1 MQGLA
6 AALAL
11 RAEGRPWVPV
21 ALTPPV
27 AVSIAKVVKRFT
39 SRPRPGISRF
49 ERKGRQS
56 FPSSHV
62 AGPAALFASL
72 YFLAP
77 RTRPWFVILA
87 LGTAMT
93 VTAAVERVCAARH
106 WPTDVLAGA
115 ALGAAIGAAV
125 GRASSRAAMAHAPS
139 EAPLP

>member
-11 RAEGRPWVPV
+11 RAAGRPWLPV
-21 ALTPPV
+21 ALTPPSALAV
-27 AVSIAKVVKRFT
+27 AKLLKLLA
-39 SRPRPGISRF
+39 SRPRPGISQF

-62 AGPAALFASL
+62 AGPAALVTSL

-77 RTRPWFVILA
+77 RTKPWIAVLA

-93 VTAAVERVCAARH
+93 AAVAVERVCAARH
-106 WPTDVLAGA
+106 WPTDVLAGI
-115 ALGAAIGAAV
+115 ALGAAIGGAV
-125 GRASSRAAMAHAPS
+125 GRAASRAATARATGAAPQ
-139 EAPLP
+139 P